1 MINSVLA
8 AALVIGSPAGSSAAL
23 SSDTKSKVVDYADL
37 DLSSPAGLKVLH
49 RRIDVAIADVCG
61 GAGPAS
67 HEEVIDIERCRTRA
81 RAGTSVQIAA
91 ITARLQ
97 VAGR

>member
-1 MINSVLA
+1 MIHSVLA
-8 AALVIGSPAGSSAAL
+8 AALVVGSLASPSAAP
-23 SSDTKSKVVDYADL
+23 SSDTKNKVVDYADL
-37 DLSSPAGLKVLH
+37 DLSSSAGLKALH
-49 RRIDVAIADVCG
+49 RRICVAIADVCG
-61 GAGPAS
+61 EAGPAS

>member
-1 MINSVLA
+1 MIHSVLA
-8 AALVIGSPAGSSAAL
+8 AALMVGSLASPSAAP

-37 DLSSPAGLKVLH
+37 DLSSSAGLKALH
-49 RRIDVAIADVCG
+49 RRIGVAIADVCG
-61 GAGPAS
+61 EAGPAS

-91 ITARLQ
+91 IAARLQ